1 MTRMIALAIAAAP
14 FVFVAVPAAAQDA
27 AVGGVVT
34 IYGNDECPEGTVCIR
49 AHERD
54 RFRIPR
60 ELSRQLRQ
68 RSRER
73 GVPSSQIV
81 REALQSYLGGPMQE
95 DPATTWSRLEPLIGS
110 LTIDSAAIERDALTA
125 QLRRH
130 NWRE

>member
-1 MTRMIALAIAAAP
+1 MAGESDVIAAALDM
-14 FVFVAVPAAAQDA
+14 QCNCNTLHCMHDDQ
-27 AVGGVVT
+27 VT
-34 IYGNDECPEGTVCIR
+34 
-49 AHERD
+49 
-54 RFRIPR
+54 FRIPR

-68 RSRER
+68 LSRER

-81 REALQSYLGGPMQE
+81 REALQAYLGGPMQE
-95 DPATTWSRLEPLIGS
+95 DPATIWSRLEPLIGS